1 MKQTLP
7 DMNDLLE
14 GINDDNPELETENLV
29 TDDKAAPQPSPDSE
43 QSNQL
48 SDRITDNSPESSANC
63 WNIFLNLSDK
73 PSDDPD
79 RDMRLVCKIDRELAD
94 TLDECDID
102 GLCRS
107 DLVNRIVRA
116 FLQTYLDRMVKFKK
130 NKKSLFKKV
139 ANG

>member
-14 GINDDNPELETENLV
+14 GINDDNPELETFSSSPSEGRRVNDGLIDKV
-29 TDDKAAPQPSPDSE
+29 TDRFS
-43 QSNQL
+43 
-48 SDRITDNSPESSANC
+48 ESSADC
-63 WNIFLNLSDK
+63 WKIFLSLADESENAS
-73 PSDDPD
+73 D

-94 TLDECDID
+94 TLDDCDIG

-130 NKKSLFKKV
+130 NRKSLFKKV
-139 ANG
+139 TDG

>member
-7 DMNDLLE
+7 DMNDLLK
-14 GINDDNPELETENLV
+14 GINDDNPELETDSRLNESSYSPLSEGEGANDVPTDKV
-29 TDDKAAPQPSPDSE
+29 TDK
-43 QSNQL
+43 L
-48 SDRITDNSPESSANC
+48 SESSADC
-63 WNIFLNLSDK
+63 WNIFLGLT
-73 PSDDPD
+73 DDSENDSD

-130 NKKSLFKKV
+130 NRKSLFKKV

>member
-7 DMNDLLE
+7 DMNDLLK
-14 GINDDNPELETENLV
+14 GINDDNPELETDSRLNESSYSSLSEGEGVNDVPTDKV
-29 TDDKAAPQPSPDSE
+29 TDK
-43 QSNQL
+43 L
-48 SDRITDNSPESSANC
+48 SESSADC
-63 WNIFLNLSDK
+63 WNIFLGLT
-73 PSDDPD
+73 DDPENDSD

-130 NKKSLFKKV
+130 NRKSLFKKV